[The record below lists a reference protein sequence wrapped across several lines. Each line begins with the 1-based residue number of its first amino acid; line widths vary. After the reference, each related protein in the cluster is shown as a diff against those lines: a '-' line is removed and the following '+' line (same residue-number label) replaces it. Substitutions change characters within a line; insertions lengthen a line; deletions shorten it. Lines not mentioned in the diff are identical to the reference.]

1 MPFGDRTGPGG
12 LGPMTG
18 RGMGFCNGND
28 MPGAGI
34 GGRGRG
40 GRGLGLSRGFGYHRG
55 FGRLG
60 RGCIPV
66 TGPGWWRQPDPET
79 ERQMMEHEVKTL
91 EQELAAVRKRLT
103 ELESEE

>member
-18 RGMGFCNGND
+18 RGMGYCNGYD
-28 MPGAGI
+28 MPGAWA

-40 GRGLGLSRGFGYHRG
+40 GRGWGRGFGYHRG
-55 FGRLG
+55 FGRMG
-60 RGCIPV
+60 RGPV
-66 TGPGWWRQPDPET
+66 PMVGPGWWRQPDPET
-79 ERQMMEHEVKTL
+79 ERQMMENEVKSL
-91 EQELAAVRKRLT
+91 EQELAAVRKRLA